1 MLRPEEQAKKAV
13 RARYGRLARIYD
25 WANLERL
32 LYSRARARAIAL
44 LDLRPGARVL
54 DIACGTGVSF
64 ALIEQRIGPSG
75 RLIGVDLTPQML
87 GRARDRAARNGWDNV
102 RLYESDV
109 SNLSTQTLEVLGAL
123 GAGERFDAALCT
135 LGLSVIPEWG
145 GRLGGDAVR
154 RAPRRQGRD
163 HGRRPPNEVGRRGHR
178 RASVCL
184 APGPALYRRLQPPA
198 LGPGGARHRRL
209 HT

>member
-154 RAPRRQGRD
+154 RAPRRQGRG

-198 LGPGGARHRRL
+198 LDPGGARHRRL